1 MNKDNT
7 NPMIRADLLAAIIAA
22 GTNPAEWG
30 DRLRHALE
38 TYNESPP
45 APASIPA
52 QQPAQ
57 EWSPA
62 SSPVRE
68 LKNHKPVILKH
79 SKRYGGEKLFAIV
92 ECAGQ
97 EIKGNAWKQ
106 HGERLEQFNRGDRLE
121 LVIKTVQ
128 TKDGG
133 SVINFED
140 PQSMVAMHEP
150 QGGYGDGGNY

>member
-38 TYNESPP
+38 TYNELNP
-45 APASIPA
+45 APTPAPA

-62 SSPVRE
+62 PPPRQ
-68 LKNHKPVILKH
+68 LPDHQPVILKQ
-79 SKRYGGEKLFAIV
+79 SKRYGADKLFAVV

-106 HGERLEQFNRGDRLE
+106 HGQRLEQFNRGDRLE
-121 LVIKTVQ
+121 LIIKTVR
-128 TKDGG
+128 TKDGKEF
-133 SVINFED
+133 INFED

-150 QGGYGDGGNY
+150 QGGAADGIPF

>member
-30 DRLRHALE
+30 NRLRHALE
-38 TYNESPP
+38 TYNESSPNP
-45 APASIPA
+45 APSPA

-57 EWSPA
+57 EWTPA
-62 SSPVRE
+62 PPARK
-68 LKNHKPVILKH
+68 LPDHQPVILKQ
-79 SKRYGGEKLFAIV
+79 SKRYGADKLFAVV

-106 HGERLEQFNRGDRLE
+106 HGQRLEQFNRGDRLE
-121 LVIKTVQ
+121 LIIKTVR
-128 TKDGG
+128 TKDGKEF
-133 SVINFED
+133 INFED
-140 PQSMVAMHEP
+140 PQSMVAIHEP
-150 QGGYGDGGNY
+150 QGGAADGIPF

>member
-1 MNKDNT
+1 MSKENT

-30 DRLRHALE
+30 DRLRHALK
-38 TYNESPP
+38 TYNEFSP
-45 APASIPA
+45 APSPA

-57 EWSPA
+57 EWTPA
-62 SSPVRE
+62 PPARQ
-68 LKNHKPVILKH
+68 LPDHQPVILKH
-79 SKRYGGEKLFAIV
+79 SVRYDSEKLYAIV

-97 EIKGNAWKQ
+97 VIKGNAWKQ
-106 HGERLEQFNRGDRLE
+106 HGQRLEQFNHGDRLE

-140 PQSMVAMHEP
+140 PQSTVAMHEP
-150 QGGYGDGGNY
+150 QHGGAADGIPF